1 MIKPGRVGLLASV
14 AAAVTLLSAPIALAD
29 NGHGDNHR
37 GRDGDDHAVVVQ
49 SASEDLSEDVV
60 EQRDEIQVAPA
71 QPQPVIDNDQEV
83 NDLNDDD

>member
-14 AAAVTLLSAPIALAD
+14 AAAVTLLGAPIALAG

-37 GRDGDDHAVVVQ
+37 RRGGGEHAVGVQ
-49 SASEDLSEDVV
+49 SANEELSEDVV

-83 NDLNDDD
+83 NDLHEDD